1 MHARSVPLE
10 RVSRAIGGWFT
21 GVCVGLFGSILV
33 AWAVNAW
40 HEYRWGVS
48 VGLLTIAIV
57 FWGLVLGVFVGGPV
71 VAVLAVRRAGRPTP
85 GGYGEAAATPVAG
98 VGRRPKRRSVRLLL
112 ALSLVA
118 AVVVA
123 GGIGVCGGLRWAPCS
138 GFPPHETIAH
148 GDFRY
153 VLPSPDGSRYAF
165 ISAFGDAAQIG
176 ILYQGATTDLPTQDP
191 RIVPVAIDWM
201 PDSTRLA
208 EVFHSPASDTR
219 YRIGIFSLASGLVET
234 SFELP
239 FNASDTDPIAV
250 SPDGASVLVTSAPR
264 TGSGR
269 IGYGTDLFRADLR
282 SGRVEKID
290 AAFTG
295 YLTDLMY
302 VDASHAVVLDSFNGH
317 SRLSLVDLGSALTT
331 ALTPSDLNVYEMAGR
346 AANGGIVF
354 SAFHGTSD
362 PLVTTGEDFDDPVV
376 ALVEID
382 SGEVRE
388 LFEPGVT
395 SRLRME
401 PDGVDAVAIAETC
414 SGDCSGTDVWRLDLS
429 RYLA

>member
-1 MHARSVPLE
+1 
-10 RVSRAIGGWFT
+10 
-21 GVCVGLFGSILV
+21 
-33 AWAVNAW
+33 
-40 HEYRWGVS
+40 
-48 VGLLTIAIV
+48 
-57 FWGLVLGVFVGGPV
+57 
-71 VAVLAVRRAGRPTP
+71 
-85 GGYGEAAATPVAG
+85 VAG
-98 VGRRPKRRSVRLLL
+98 
-112 ALSLVA
+112 
-118 AVVVA
+118 VVVA
-123 GGIGVCGGLRWAPCS
+123 GAIGVCGGLRWAPCR
-138 GFPPHETIAH
+138 GFPRHETIAH

-176 ILYQGATTDLPTQDP
+176 ILYQGATSDLPTQDP
-191 RIVPVAIDWM
+191 RIVPVAIAWM
-201 PDSTRLA
+201 PDSARLA
-208 EVFHSPASDTR
+208 EVFHSPAPNARD
-219 YRIGIFSLASGLVET
+219 RIGIVSASGLLDT

-239 FNASDTDPIAV
+239 FNASDTGPIAV
-250 SPDGASVLVTSAPR
+250 SPDGASVLATSVPR

-269 IGYGTDLFRADLR
+269 MGYGTDLFRVDLR
-282 SGRVEKID
+282 SGGVEKID

-295 YLTDLMY
+295 YLRDLMY

-317 SRLSLVDLGSALTT
+317 SRLSLVDLGTALATV
-331 ALTPSDLNVYEMAGR
+331 LTPSDLNVYEIAGR
-346 AANGGIVF
+346 AANGAVVF

-382 SGEVRE
+382 NGEVRE

-395 SRLRME
+395 SGLRME
-401 PDGVDAVAIAETC
+401 PNGVDAVAIAKTC